1 MIYVHHLAGLALA
14 GLCLAGLGLAFFSLL
29 STSSPASDALRFFE
43 SAGLDFVLIGLA
55 GVSFAFPFSCDTS
68 ISSSSPSES
77 ASPAMLSKKSIQWEP
92 IKWIGPSPLISVSLA
107 LLGTNMST

>member
-1 MIYVHHLAGLALA
+1 MGVDVLHHLAGLALA

-29 STSSPASDALRFFE
+29 STSSPASEALRFFE

-55 GVSFAFPFSCDTS
+55 ETSFVLTFSCDTS

-77 ASPAMLSKKSIQWEP
+77 ASPAMLSKNSMQCEP
-92 IKWIGPSPLISVSLA
+92 IKWMGPSHLIRVNLA
-107 LLGTNMST
+107 LLGTNM

>member
-1 MIYVHHLAGLALA
+1 MDKNTAQQHGSYVLHHLAGLALA

-29 STSSPASDALRFFE
+29 STSSPASEALRFFE

-55 GVSFAFPFSCDTS
+55 GTSFVLPFSCETS

-77 ASPAMLSKKSIQWEP
+77 ASPAMLSKKSMQ
-92 IKWIGPSPLISVSLA
+92 
-107 LLGTNMST
+107 